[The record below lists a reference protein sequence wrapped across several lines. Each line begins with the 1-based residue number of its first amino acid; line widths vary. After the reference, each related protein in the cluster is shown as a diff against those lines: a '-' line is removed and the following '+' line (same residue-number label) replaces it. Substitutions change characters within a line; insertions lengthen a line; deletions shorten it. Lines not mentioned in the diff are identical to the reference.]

1 MPVLTM
7 CTKRCLVFLFFTF
20 YLNAMAEDLK
30 YGAAQLHDFLT
41 DRPKAAEI
49 LNGNAVLEHWL
60 MEAFS
65 GAWTNGRQ
73 LVWERDAPGG
83 GARSSA
89 HGSGNTFSI
98 RVSAQLGGVDQLSAL
113 IFESVNAKGL
123 PEISELNY
131 RAHAHTISRD
141 EYIDDILKHEHHA
154 MVEVRSLLR
163 QFLPLPKDQIANTEI
178 YRIAIDVPES
188 FSEFPAYLAS
198 KRHSISVARKVYGD
212 EYDALSSTS
221 SAK

>member
-1 MPVLTM
+1 
-7 CTKRCLVFLFFTF
+7 
-20 YLNAMAEDLK
+20 MASDLK
-30 YGAAQLHDFLT
+30 YGADQLHDFLT

-49 LNGNAVLEHWL
+49 LNGNVVLERWL

-65 GAWTNGRQ
+65 GALTNGRQ
-73 LVWERDAPGG
+73 LVWEGDEPGG

-89 HGSGNTFSI
+89 HDSGNIFSI
-98 RVSAQLGGVDQLSAL
+98 RVSDQLGGVDQLSAL

-131 RAHAHTISRD
+131 RAHAHTISRN
-141 EYIDDILKHEHHA
+141 EYIDDILKHEHQA
-154 MVEVRSLLR
+154 MVEVKRLLR
-163 QFLPLPKDQIANTEI
+163 QFLPLSKDQIAKTEI

-198 KRHSISVARKVYGD
+198 KHHSISAARKVYGD

>member
-1 MPVLTM
+1 M
-7 CTKRCLVFLFFTF
+7 CTKPCLAFLFFTF
-20 YLNAMAEDLK
+20 YLNAMAADLK
-30 YGAAQLHDFLT
+30 YDVAQLHHFLT
-41 DRPKAAEI
+41 DRPKAAAI
-49 LNGNAVLEHWL
+49 LNGNAVLEQWL
-60 MEAFS
+60 TEAFS

-73 LVWERDAPGG
+73 LVWESDEPGG
-83 GARSSA
+83 SARSSV
-89 HGSGNTFSI
+89 HDSGNIFSI

-131 RAHAHTISRD
+131 RAHMHTISRD

-154 MVEVRSLLR
+154 MVEVKDLLG
-163 QFLPLPKDQIANTEI
+163 QFLPLSKDQIAKTEI

-198 KRHSISVARKVYGD
+198 KHHSISVARKVYGD